1 MITLKV
7 MVDYQCSPLWMI
19 SPDSVDNPDPYD
31 VVSAPLADR
40 LTAWAEELDA
50 TFDAEVGQNSGFKT
64 EAERAAHDSRGLE
77 LARLVAAEVG
87 DRYKVT
93 FQGWGIPL
101 EVMADPEQ
109 A

>member
-1 MITLKV
+1 VLTLKV
-7 MVDYQCSPLWMI
+7 MTDYQCWPLWI
-19 SPDSVDNPDPYD
+19 SPTLENPNPRD

-40 LTAWAEELDA
+40 LLAWAAKLDA
-50 TFDAEVGQNSGFKT
+50 TYDAEVGQDSGFKT
-64 EAERAAHDSRGLE
+64 EAEEAAHDAEGRE

-93 FQGWGIPL
+93 FKGWLAPL
-101 EVMADPEQ
+101 EVMADPQQ